1 VLVDSANALFLDVRK
16 MYNEHQVCTFDPGFN
31 STASCASSITY
42 IDGDA
47 GRLLYRGYPIEQI
60 AKNGDMMD
68 VWHLLLRGWLPT
80 KTERDQF
87 KQDARKHRMVH
98 SNVIKFYSGFNHDAH
113 PMAIMVRHC
122 TV

>member
-1 VLVDSANALFLDVRK
+1 
-16 MYNEHQVCTFDPGFN
+16 MYFPVTAFRTPLRLRIQYATDTFF
-31 STASCASSITY
+31 SIVP
-42 IDGDA
+42 GDA

-87 KQDARKHRMVH
+87 NQDARKHRMVH